1 MRLRWIAQS
10 GRAGRGCCDPA
21 FTVDVAFRDEEEA
34 EDYKG
39 SIALNFQLIIEL
51 GENRTATDETSSPLV
66 ERPFMEELLI
76 LLCLRVLLNRGPTV
90 SFACDEFVS
99 MPPEPGP

>member
-34 EDYKG
+34 ED
-39 SIALNFQLIIEL
+39 
-51 GENRTATDETSSPLV
+51 ATDETSSPLV

-90 SFACDEFVS
+90 SFVRDEFVS